1 MCIPCTVGFAVA
13 GGGGVR
19 RLIRENGDSF
29 FRDPSDL
36 GPVAKMSAGGE
47 IFFAGKEHTIG
58 VLGKQQVVARVIFD
72 Q

>member
-1 MCIPCTVGFAVA
+1 MYIPCTDGFAVA
-13 GGGGVR
+13 GGGGGR

-36 GPVAKMSAGGE
+36 GPVAKMSARGGSFLQE
-47 IFFAGKEHTIG
+47 KNIL
-58 VLGKQQVVARVIFD
+58 LGKQQVVARVIFD